1 MDLNQIPSQPFE
13 QARPSASQPNVE
25 TNIEDDVVVGL
36 PTENVFDPFS
46 EDEDEIL
53 SAHEHDDEETLPIPN
68 NPPLQPQPVAIYN
81 PPPHFLEFPN
91 EIQQDSEY
99 SHLLERDMVVYPP
112 GTLFVGQRFQTK
124 EQMQDAINRFH
135 IVNHCSYK
143 VKNSSSTRLVMEC
156 VHHDCAWRC
165 RGILRTRE
173 QHWEIMILE
182 GPHTCV
188 SPLISQ
194 DHNKLGSQMIAQ
206 SIGEI
211 IEVDPSTSI
220 STIIAH
226 IKSTMGYTISYRKG
240 WLAKQHAIENI
251 FGNWEDSYNKLPG
264 FIWKLNTQ
272 PAYQGELLD
281 EGSVIFKRLFW
292 TFKPCIDGFAFCKPI
307 VQVDGTFLYGRYK
320 GTLLVAVAQDG
331 RNNIIPIAF
340 AVVEGETSDE
350 AIRSAYSRNGSGWTE
365 NNSVHVYCTR
375 HIAQNFMRRFK
386 NAALKKDVVN
396 IGKFI
401 ITFLKAFDYYF

>member
-1 MDLNQIPSQPFE
+1 MDLNQIPSQLFD
-13 QARPSASQPNVE
+13 QATPSASQPNVQ
-25 TNIEDDVVVGL
+25 TNIEDHLVVGL

-53 SAHEHDDEETLPIPN
+53 SVHEDDDEETLPVPN
-68 NPPLQPQPVAIYN
+68 NPPLEPVAIYN
-81 PPPHFLEFPN
+81 PPPHFLEFLN
-91 EIQQDSEY
+91 EIQQDTQY

-135 IVNHCSYK
+135 IVNHCTYK
-143 VKNSSSTRLVMEC
+143 VKHSSTSRLLMEC

-251 FGNWEDSYNKLPG
+251 FGNWEESYNKLP
-264 FIWKLNTQ
+264 
-272 PAYQGELLD
+272 YLD

-331 RNNIIPIAF
+331 RNNIILIAF
-340 AVVEGETSDE
+340 VVVEGETSDAWFFFLKNLRQYVTPQDGLCLISDRHE

-365 NNSVHVYCTR
+365 NNFVHVYCIR

-386 NAALKKDVVN
+386 MQH
-396 IGKFI
+396 
-401 ITFLKAFDYYF
+401 